1 MLVKGLID
9 EETRDAF
16 NIPAYMRSM
25 EEVERAIVRCG
36 GFEIQRME
44 YKRIS
49 EHSEKKQ
56 EELIMDPV
64 SYGRA
69 KANLVRATL
78 GPIVEAHIGPHLSE
92 QLFLRLERRV
102 SADASLL
109 RKTCFYGV
117 IIVCAIRK

>member
-1 MLVKGLID
+1 MLQGLID
-9 EETRDAF
+9 EETRDGF

-25 EEVERAIVRCG
+25 EEVERAIERCG

-44 YKRIS
+44 YQRIV
-49 EHSEKKQ
+49 EHSKEKQ
-56 EELIMDPV
+56 DEWIRDPV

-78 GPIVEAHIGPHLSE
+78 RPIVEAHVGSYLSE
-92 QLFLRLERRV
+92 ELFKRFENRV
-102 SADASLL
+102 SSDISLI

-117 IIVCAIRK
+117 IVVCAIRK

>member
-1 MLVKGLID
+1 MKRQ
-9 EETRDAF
+9 ETGF

-25 EEVERAIVRCG
+25 EEVERAMLRCG

-49 EHSEKKQ
+49 EHSDQKKQ

-92 QLFLRLERRV
+92 QLFQRFERRV
-102 SADASLL
+102 SSEASLL
-109 RKTCFYGV
+109 HKTCFYGV
-117 IIVCAIRK
+117 IIVCAVRK